1 MSNAS
6 PLNDKASCLVIP
18 NQLCPHYLLTDGFL
32 DLLPFVPSEFS
43 YSDWF
48 YHVPNL
54 WIIFSQRSN
63 FFGEFYLVN
72 ALSWTPEA
80 IQSILKSE
88 PSHCG
93 FTKTLKGVLLTLKK
107 DKTLR
112 QLSNRSEWRLTCR
125 HLQKTSHRQA
135 DDQFLPISEGQIS
148 DLCSTNLV
156 KQTVSQDCLW
166 KDLSRSGTLS

>member
-1 MSNAS
+1 
-6 PLNDKASCLVIP
+6 VIP
-18 NQLCPHYLLTDGFL
+18 NLLCPHYLWTDEFL
-32 DLLPFVPSEFS
+32 NLLHFVPSEFS

-54 WIIFSQRSN
+54 WIIFSQSSN

-88 PSHCG
+88 PTHCG

-112 QLSNRSEWRLTCR
+112 QLSNWSERRLTCR

-135 DDQFLPISEGQIS
+135 DDQFLPISEGQIT
-148 DLCSTNLV
+148 DLDSTDPV
-156 KQTVSQDCLW
+156 KQTVSQDYLW
-166 KDLSRSGTLS
+166 RDQGRPKMLS

>member
-1 MSNAS
+1 MSS
-6 PLNDKASCLVIP
+6 LPSLNSEPSFLAILKL
-18 NQLCPHYLLTDGFL
+18 LCPHYLWIDGFL
-32 DLLPFVPSEFS
+32 DLLPFVPSEFL

-54 WIIFSQRSN
+54 WIIFSQSSN

-80 IQSILKSE
+80 IQNISKYK

-93 FTKTLKGVLLTLKK
+93 FMKTLKGVLLTLKK

-112 QLSNRSEWRLTCR
+112 QLFNWSERYLTCR
-125 HLQKTSHRQA
+125 YLQKISRRRA
-135 DDQFLPISEGQIS
+135 GDQFLPIPEGQIS
-148 DLCSTNLV
+148 DLDSTDPV
-156 KQTVSQDCLW
+156 K
-166 KDLSRSGTLS
+166 